1 MFFIES
7 INSNINLIPI
17 KYIKEI
23 EESLEYE
30 DSLHQDLRIL
40 TFRFIV
46 HHFLGKKDL
55 KKLKN
60 KKNNKGTIK
69 GEIDIKKNKEIDF
82 WMNHHKFGITDEQVN
97 ESFKKFSEAVNKIEL
112 KLTKNSYIL
121 NN

>member
-46 HHFLGKKDL
+46 PHFLGKKDL

-82 WMNHHKFGITDEQVN
+82 WMIITSLELLM
-97 ESFKKFSEAVNKIEL
+97 NKSMNPL
-112 KLTKNSYIL
+112 KNFLKQ
-121 NN
+121 